1 MFLYILPCTYPALGF
16 SPNKPYPN
24 SIMCETHSVTVDEK
38 KLFCVIF
45 TKYGNLVML
54 GRSLVKNYRV
64 QKNLES
70 SVRLLF
76 I

>member
-1 MFLYILPCTYPALGF
+1 
-16 SPNKPYPN
+16 
-24 SIMCETHSVTVDEK
+24 MCETHSVTVDEK